1 MPRCCVAAECDTVSG
16 MGYSLHS
23 FPKDETTRRKW
34 TSAVKR
40 QRVNWDSPSSSSLL
54 YSKHFKE
61 DCFVTEGVRYR
72 DALGVPAQKR
82 LKPDLIPTIFAR
94 STDHQDAGSSSSFCS
109 RPLSER
115 REQRLVSIYVTCTDT
130 IAYIAMASHAV

>member
-1 MPRCCVAAECDTVSG
+1 MPRCCVAAGCDTVSG

-54 YSKHFKE
+54 CSKHFKK
-61 DCFVTEGVRYR
+61 DCFVTERVWYR
-72 DALGVPAQKR
+72 DALGVPAQKH
-82 LKPDLIPTIFAR
+82 LKPDAVPTIFAR
-94 STDHQDAGSSSSFCS
+94 STNHQDAGSSSSSCS

-115 REQRLVSIYVTCTDT
+115 REQKLVSMYVICMDNSLYS
-130 IAYIAMASHAV
+130 YIAS